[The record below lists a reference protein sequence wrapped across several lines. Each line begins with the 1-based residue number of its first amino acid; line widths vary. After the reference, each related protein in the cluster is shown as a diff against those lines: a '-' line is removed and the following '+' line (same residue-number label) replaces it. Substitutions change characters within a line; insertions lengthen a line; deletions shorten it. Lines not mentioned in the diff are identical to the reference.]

1 MDGASLIEALTEM
14 KSMLNSPLKAFNPQS
29 ESDSSI
35 AENDIP
41 SQFTRT
47 MGKGML
53 IQQILGILSFNHL
66 NRKLT
71 RAFIE

>member
-14 KSMLNSPLKAFNPQS
+14 KSMLNSPLKAFNCQS

-35 AENDIP
+35 AENDIT

-53 IQQILGILSFNHL
+53 RGFTIFFRLEVLS
-66 NRKLT
+66 RM
-71 RAFIE
+71 